1 MKINELRLN
10 QRKTLPQIT
19 GAVEVLLTP
28 EKAQGRAQVK
38 AMDLDL
44 VTMAVTVTTKHDT
57 QFVLPGNAYQC
68 AVFDAPA
75 KAESPAPR
83 VTPESVAAKVDATE
97 ASEPES
103 AGEETGEGLSALSIV
118 ELRKAAA
125 KAGISGSSRMRKD
138 DIVAALEAAD

>member
-28 EKAQGRAQVK
+28 EKAQGSAQVK

-57 QFVLPGNAYQC
+57 QFILPGNAYHC
-68 AVFDAPA
+68 AVRDKPA
-75 KAESPAPR
+75 KAESPA
-83 VTPESVAAKVDATE
+83 KVDTIE

-103 AGEETGEGLSALSIV
+103 AGEETGAGLSALGIV

>member
-57 QFVLPGNAYQC
+57 QFILPSNAYHC
-68 AVFDAPA
+68 AYLDTPA
-75 KAESPAPR
+75 KAESPA
-83 VTPESVAAKVDATE
+83 KVDAIE